1 MKTSSFNT
9 RVTVTK
15 EKSDDIERD
24 TWQQRE
30 SELWMIERTKRITAS
45 RVGGIVKM
53 KKTTKRSRKLEEFLY
68 SKFRGNEATSYG
80 TNMEETAR

>member
-1 MKTSSFNT
+1 MKTSFFNT

-24 TWQQRE
+24 TRQQRD

-45 RVGGIVKM
+45 RVGGIAKM
-53 KKTTKRSRKLEEFLY
+53 KKKIPREVER
-68 SKFRGNEATSYG
+68 
-80 TNMEETAR
+80 